1 MDRPP
6 DFLPTVSVTVDPSP
20 PNPPPQPPSA
30 SSGAHDWSP
39 SDPVKL
45 FVGQVPKHFEEDD
58 LRPYLEPYGQIQE
71 LLILR
76 NRATRMHKGNICF
89 FFVLHNVI

>member
-76 NRATRMHKGNICF
+76 NRATRMHKGNICS
-89 FFVLHNVI
+89 FFVLHNII